1 MTSLDLVHQQIPENL
16 RVSAMEYTIEDT
28 TLQSHSDLA
37 ILILNSKSIDWK
49 EEKQSRFSLLPV
61 MDEAQIGKLYDILNR
76 EQQKI
81 KEIEQKYEE
90 KKTSVIKK
98 YSDKTYSN
106 PVYQT
111 NINTIKAKEAA
122 QEEQEDKEADM
133 LLSGL

>member
-16 RVSAMEYTIEDT
+16 RVNAMEYTIDDT
-28 TLQSHSDLA
+28 TLQSHSDLV
-37 ILILNSKSIDWK
+37 ILILNSKSIDGK

-61 MDEAQIGKLYDILNR
+61 MDEAQIIKLYDILNR
-76 EQQKI
+76 ELQKI

-106 PVYQT
+106 PIYQT
-111 NINTIKAKEAA
+111 TINTIKAKEAA

>member
-16 RVSAMEYTIEDT
+16 RVSAMEYTIDDT

-37 ILILNSKSIDWK
+37 ILILNSKSIDGK

-106 PVYQT
+106 SVYQT
-111 NINTIKAKEAA
+111 NINTIKA
-122 QEEQEDKEADM
+122 QEEKEDKEADM

>member
-16 RVSAMEYTIEDT
+16 RVSTMEYTIDDT
-28 TLQSHSDLA
+28 SLQSHSDLVV
-37 ILILNSKSIDWK
+37 LILHSKSIDGK

-61 MDEAQIGKLYDILNR
+61 MDEAQITKLYDILDR

-106 PVYQT
+106 PIYQA
-111 NINTIKAKEAA
+111 NINTIKAQEAA
-122 QEEQEDKEADM
+122 QEEKEDKEADM

>member
-1 MTSLDLVHQQIPENL
+1 MTSLELVHQQIPENL
-16 RVSAMEYTIEDT
+16 RVSAMEYTIDDT
-28 TLQSHSDLA
+28 TLQSHSDLV

-111 NINTIKAKEAA
+111 TINTIKAKEAA

>member
-1 MTSLDLVHQQIPENL
+1 MTSLDLVHQQIPEAL
-16 RVSAMEYTIEDT
+16 QTTAMEYGIEDS
-28 TLQSHSDLA
+28 TLQSHSDLV
-37 ILILNSKSIDWK
+37 ILILNSKSIDGK
-49 EEKQSRFSLLPV
+49 EEKQSRFSLLPI
-61 MDEAQIGKLYDILNR
+61 MDEAQIAKLYDILNR

-81 KEIEQKYEE
+81 QEIEQKYEE

-122 QEEQEDKEADM
+122 QEEKENQEADM

>member
-1 MTSLDLVHQQIPENL
+1 
-16 RVSAMEYTIEDT
+16 
-28 TLQSHSDLA
+28 
-37 ILILNSKSIDWK
+37 
-49 EEKQSRFSLLPV
+49 

>member
-28 TLQSHSDLA
+28 TLQSHSDLV
-37 ILILNSKSIDWK
+37 ILILNSKSIDGK